1 MPTQKEEQ
9 KKNKRFPFS
18 EAELLK
24 GMTAHTAHADE
35 VVRIAHY
42 DDEELPNSANNDA
55 C

>member
-1 MPTQKEEQ
+1 MATQKEEQ

-18 EAELLK
+18 EVELLK

-35 VVRIAHY
+35 VVRIAYY
-42 DDEELPNSANNDA
+42 DDEELPNSVDNDA

>member
-1 MPTQKEEQ
+1 MPIQKEEQ
-9 KKNKRFPFS
+9 NKNKRFSFS

-35 VVRIAHY
+35 VVRIAHD